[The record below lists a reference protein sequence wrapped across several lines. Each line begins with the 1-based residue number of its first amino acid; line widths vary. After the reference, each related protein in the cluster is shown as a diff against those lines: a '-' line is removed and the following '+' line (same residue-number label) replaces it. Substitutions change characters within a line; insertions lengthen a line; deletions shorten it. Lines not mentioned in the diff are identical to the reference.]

1 MYFMRRFLLGF
12 GVLMAVAGQ
21 AQADTLIDAMN
32 KGLQSS
38 EVLAAA
44 QHAFVASRQNLVI
57 TNSGNDLNGSVNIS
71 GTQSW
76 TDSAATSGG
85 FKSSNSQ
92 KGTVSLSKR
101 VFDSGEGEARI
112 QAAQLQLDAARA
124 RYAATEQ
131 AVLLNITTAYL
142 GLITA
147 RETVA
152 ISQLN
157 LERLDAQT
165 DAVRIRLDAGT
176 ATPTDVAQAE
186 SRLAR
191 AKSDV
196 ITAQSDELVAEETY
210 RSLVGD
216 VPETLMIP
224 PVPSNLPF
232 DILEAETVAIAFHPD
247 VKSALAAE
255 QSAVKAFD
263 VLETS
268 VKPKVN
274 FSVSAGMTQA
284 STRAQ
289 EKDEV
294 SATLTFTSPL
304 FATTATHA
312 KSRETI
318 AKLHEA
324 KSNTSEAKRR
334 VALEARSA
342 FQNYIAAAA
351 QLDAVA
357 AEVDAANLVL
367 EGISSEVEF
376 GLKTFLDE
384 LDAESGVN
392 AALLRQVQTRQ
403 SILISAYRL
412 KNALGQLS
420 ATEFALNADGAGLD
434 DLVDPVSD
442 YDKPFEFFSDF
453 TERLSFGQ

>member
-1 MYFMRRFLLGF
+1 MRKLLLSF
-12 GVLMAVAGQ
+12 GLAFIISSQ

-32 KGLQSS
+32 KGLQTSQT
-38 EVLAAA
+38 LAAA
-44 QHAFVASRQNLVI
+44 QHAFVASRQNLTI
-57 TNSGNDLNGSVNIS
+57 TNSANDLSGSVNLS

-76 TDSAATSGG
+76 TDNAAQSGG

-101 VFDSGEGEARI
+101 VFDSGEGDARI
-112 QAAQLQLDAARA
+112 AAAQLQLDAARA
-124 RYAATEQ
+124 RYAGTEQ
-131 AVLLNITTAYL
+131 AVLLNITNAYL

-147 RETVA
+147 RETAA

-165 DAVRIRLDAGT
+165 DAVRTRLDAGT

-216 VPETLMIP
+216 VPETLTIH

-247 VKSALAAE
+247 VRSAMAAE
-255 QSAVKAFD
+255 QSALKAFD

-294 SATLTFTSPL
+294 SASLTFTSPL
-304 FATTATHA
+304 FATTSTHA

-318 AKLHEA
+318 AKLNEA
-324 KSNTSEAKRR
+324 KSNTAEAKRR
-334 VALEARSA
+334 VALGARSA
-342 FQNYIAAAA
+342 FQNYVAAAA

-357 AEVDAANLVL
+357 AEVAAANLVL

-384 LDAESGVN
+384 LDAESNVN
-392 AALLRQVQTRQ
+392 SALLRQVQTRQ
-403 SILISAYRL
+403 SVLTSAYRL

-420 ATEFALNADGAGLD
+420 AAEFALNRDGAGLD
-434 DLVDPVSD
+434 DLVDPVSQ
-442 YDKPFEFFSDF
+442 YGQPFEFFSDF
-453 TERLSFGQ
+453 AEQLPFRQ

>member
-1 MYFMRRFLLGF
+1 MRKLLLSF
-12 GVLMAVAGQ
+12 GIILAISNQ

-44 QHAFVASRQNLVI
+44 QHAFVASRQNLII
-57 TNSGNDLNGSVNIS
+57 TNSGNDLNGSVNVT

-76 TDSAATSGG
+76 TDAATKAGG
-85 FKSSNSQ
+85 FDSSNSQ
-92 KGTVSLSKR
+92 KGTISLSKR
-101 VFDSGEGEARI
+101 IFDSGEGEARI
-112 QAAQLQLDAARA
+112 QAAQLQLNAAKA
-124 RYAATEQ
+124 RYAGTEQ
-131 AVLLNITTAYL
+131 AVLLNVTNAYL

-191 AKSDV
+191 AQSDL
-196 ITAQSDELVAEETY
+196 IIAQSDELVAEETY

-216 VPETLMIP
+216 VPETLTIP

-232 DILEAETVAIAFHPD
+232 DILEAETMAIAFHPD
-247 VKSALAAE
+247 VMASMAAE
-255 QSAVKAFD
+255 QSAEKAFD

-294 SATLTFTSPL
+294 SATITLTSPL

-318 AKLHEA
+318 AKLNEA
-324 KSNTSEAKRR
+324 KSNTAETKRR
-334 VALEARSA
+334 IALAARSA

-367 EGISSEVEF
+367 AGISSEVEF

-392 AALLRQVQTRQ
+392 SALLRQVQTRQ
-403 SILISAYRL
+403 SVLTSAYRL

-420 ATEFALNADGAGLD
+420 AAEFALNSDGSGLD

-442 YDKPFEFFSDF
+442 YGQPFEFFSDF
-453 TERLSFGQ
+453 TGRLSFGQ

>member
-1 MYFMRRFLLGF
+1 MRKFLFGF
-12 GVLMAVAGQ
+12 GVLLLTISQ
-21 AQADTLIDAMN
+21 AHADTLMDAMN

-44 QHAFVASRQNLVI
+44 QHAFIASRQNLDI
-57 TNSGNDLNGSVNIS
+57 TNSANDLSGSVSLS

-76 TDSAATSGG
+76 TDSAATKGG

-92 KGTVSLSKR
+92 RGTVSLSKR
-101 VFDSGEGEARI
+101 VYDSGEGEARI
-112 QAAQLQLDAARA
+112 KAAQLQLDAARA
-124 RYAATEQ
+124 RYAGTEQ
-131 AVLLNITTAYL
+131 TVLLNITNAYL
-142 GLITA
+142 ALITA

-191 AKSDV
+191 AKSDL
-196 ITAQSDELVAEETY
+196 IKAQSDELVAEETY

-216 VPETLMIP
+216 VPDTLTLP
-224 PVPSNLPF
+224 SVPTNLPF

-247 VKSALAAE
+247 VKSSLAAE
-255 QSAVKAFD
+255 QSALQAFD
-263 VLETS
+263 VLEAS

-274 FSVSAGMTQA
+274 FSVSAGMTEA
-284 STRAQ
+284 STRTQ

-294 SATLTFTSPL
+294 SASLTFSSPL

-318 AKLHEA
+318 AKLNEA
-324 KSNTSEAKRR
+324 KSNSAETKRR
-334 VALEARSA
+334 IALAARSA

-357 AEVDAANLVL
+357 AEVEAANLVL

-384 LDAESGVN
+384 LNAEATVN
-392 AALLRQVQTRQ
+392 NALLRQVQTRQ
-403 SILISAYRL
+403 SVLTSAYRL

-420 ATEFALNADGAGLD
+420 AAEFALNTNGAGLD
-434 DLVDPVSD
+434 DLIDPVSD
-442 YDKPFEFFSDF
+442 YGKPFEFFSDF